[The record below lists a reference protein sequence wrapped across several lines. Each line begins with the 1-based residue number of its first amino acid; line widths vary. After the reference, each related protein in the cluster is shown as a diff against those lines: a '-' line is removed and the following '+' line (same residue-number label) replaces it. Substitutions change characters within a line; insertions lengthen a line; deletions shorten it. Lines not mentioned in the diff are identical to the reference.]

1 MTEDKLKHAKYFMF
15 GYISGMTGILASH
28 PFDTVKTCIQSNRP
42 IPLSLSKLYRGLLP
56 PLFGVG
62 LEKAVV
68 FGTFQNTI
76 KHTESN
82 IISGALAGLSAS
94 VVVTPFE
101 RMKIL
106 IQTGQTIEFK
116 SLFQGLSATWSRE
129 VPGFAVYFSVYN
141 NLKDRTPNLTPIHSF
156 AYGTMAGVCAW
167 SLIYPQDRI
176 KTLIQASRDK
186 HIKFSEGL
194 SEIMKDGY
202 RGLYKGFSF
211 CLLRV
216 VPLHGTVFM
225 TMELLKKYFNL

>member
-1 MTEDKLKHAKYFMF
+1 MTDDRLKHAKYFMF

-106 IQTGQTIEFK
+106 YQTGQTIQLK

-129 VPGFAVYFSVYN
+129 VPGFAIYFSVYN
-141 NLKDRTPNLTPIHSF
+141 NLKERTNNLTPLHSF
-156 AYGTMAGVCAW
+156 GYGTLAGVCAW

-176 KTLIQASRDK
+176 KTIIQASRDK
-186 HIKFSEGL
+186 HISFREGII
-194 SEIMKDGY
+194 EVMKDGY

-211 CLLRV
+211 ALMRA
-216 VPLHGTVFM
+216 VPLHATTF
-225 TMELLKKYFNL
+225 TMMEFFLKKFDE